1 MVFAVS
7 RRLDA
12 SICKSLGPPFS
23 IDAAYA
29 IMGLVAP
36 LAFPALLDLSLSG
49 GGSDVDLLTSCRGLP
64 LYHSQSPLPC
74 SFSGFR
80 RKMIIWGCFC
90 VATF

>member
-36 LAFPALLDLSLSG
+36 LAFPVLLDLALVSG
-49 GGSDVDLLTSCRGLP
+49 GGSDADLTMSVVGMPRFLLDIR
-64 LYHSQSPLPC
+64 
-74 SFSGFR
+74 FSAASLGSGG
-80 RKMIIWGCFC
+80 K
-90 VATF
+90 

>member
-49 GGSDVDLLTSCRGLP
+49 GGSDADLTMSVVGVPRFLLDIR
-64 LYHSQSPLPC
+64 
-74 SFSGFR
+74 FSAASLGSGG
-80 RKMIIWGCFC
+80 K
-90 VATF
+90 